1 MRARKGYDM
10 FKTSKRDVG
19 LTDPIVY
26 MTATTGETY
35 VVGEALK
42 IASGKV
48 TKCTGT
54 TTPEFVAVGPAD
66 GGQVPCIRV
75 GKHQEFATTLGVA
88 PGDGVTLAVG
98 DKVTIHTDGLQL
110 TATKT
115 SGVAEI
121 LAIEGQ
127 TVGSGIQCR
136 F

>member
-1 MRARKGYDM
+1 M
-10 FKTSKRDVG
+10 FKTCKRDVG
-19 LTDPIVY
+19 ITDPIVY

-54 TTPEFVAVGPAD
+54 TRPEFVAVGPAD

-88 PGDGVTLAVG
+88 PGEGVTLAVG

>member
-1 MRARKGYDM
+1 M